1 MAADP
6 RLHIHTHTLG
16 FADGSGPAS
25 VCTYIHI
32 YQVSLMT
39 ADPRLPKLSQAILED
54 REIQKS
60 VWLVEILKSR
70 LVAKCPT

>member
-1 MAADP
+1 
-6 RLHIHTHTLG
+6 
-16 FADGSGPAS
+16 
-25 VCTYIHI
+25 
-32 YQVSLMT
+32 MT